1 MGFDGVF
8 IDQISSPQLTTIRQP
23 LALIAKNLVKE
34 IVNRVES
41 DEENT
46 KIEVNITPELII
58 RDSTQ

>member
-1 MGFDGVF
+1 MTRIYEVPTDFGVIGFDGVF

-46 KIEVNITPELII
+46 N
-58 RDSTQ
+58 